1 MPSSALSAKDRLLS
15 SVDQGLK
22 TILGAHAAATLPQAD
37 KELEPL
43 SPESARLSGALMRV
57 NHVGE
62 ICAQALYQSKSLF
75 SRSATLCAHFE
86 HAAKEERDHLAWT
99 SQRVAELGTHTSYL
113 APLWYGGAFA
123 IGTLAGLAGDKIS
136 LSFVVET
143 ERQVEQHL
151 ASHLDHLPTEDTR
164 SRQIVARMKA
174 DEARHAE
181 EAQLAGGTP
190 LPAPVAGLM
199 RLAARVMTRT
209 AHYI

>member
-1 MPSSALSAKDRLLS
+1 MPPHPLSAKDRLLS

-22 TILGAHAAATLPQAD
+22 TIFGAHAAAPLAPVDRDAA
-37 KELEPL
+37 PL
-43 SPESARLSGALMRV
+43 SAEAARLSGALMRV

-62 ICAQALYQSKSLF
+62 ICAQALYQSQSLF
-75 SRSATLCAHFE
+75 SRSSNLCAHFE

-136 LSFVVET
+136 LGFVVET

-151 ASHLDHLPTEDTR
+151 ASHLDRLPAEDTR
-164 SRQIVARMKA
+164 SRQIVARMKE
-174 DEARHAE
+174 DEARHAQ
-181 EAQLAGGTP
+181 EAVTAGGIA
-190 LPAPVAGLM
+190 LPAPVSGLM